1 MVSNSIFRFRKALA
15 GFARVL
21 AFMVLAMPVRAADP
35 IFPPGSRIGLVPPVG
50 MVTSDTFIGF
60 SDANKDAA
68 ILIAALPAAAYSQIE
83 KTMDPEALRKQGI
96 SLDKRESMQLNVGK
110 GFLFIGRQVVD
121 KARYRKWLLV
131 AAASDLTALV
141 TVQVPEQENAY
152 SDRVVR
158 AALATLAV
166 RPTVPQAE
174 ELSLLPFAVGD
185 LAGFQIDGV
194 LRGRALV
201 LSDSHSEGPKDSAED
216 SAKDSAKAPPEGSPN
231 ARMLV
236 AAMAGGPAAPDDRA
250 NFARMSFNEIAGVKD
265 VHITMSEPL
274 RIGGQPGYQT
284 MAEAKDARNGND
296 VIVVQWLRFG
306 SDGFLQMTGVARAD
320 HWTAALARLRAIRD
334 SVEPK

>member
-15 GFARVL
+15 GFATVL
-21 AFMVLAMPVRAADP
+21 AFMVLATPVRAADP

-166 RPTVPQAE
+166 RPAVPQTE
-174 ELSLLPFAVGD
+174 ELSLLPFAVGE

-201 LSDSHSEGPKDSAED
+201 LSDAHSEGPKDSA
-216 SAKDSAKAPPEGSPN
+216 KDSAKTPPEGSPN

-236 AAMAGGPAAPDDRA
+236 AAMPGGPAEPDDRA

-274 RIGGQPGYQT
+274 RMGGQPGYQT

-306 SDGFLQMTGVARAD
+306 SGGFLQMTGVARAD
-320 HWTAALARLRAIRD
+320 HWTAVLARLRAIRD

>member
-1 MVSNSIFRFRKALA
+1 MVSNSNFRCGKAFA
-15 GFARVL
+15 GFATVL
-21 AFMVLAMPVRAADP
+21 AFMVLATPVRAADP
-35 IFPPGSRIGLVPPVG
+35 TFPPGSRIGLVPPVG
-50 MVTSDTFIGF
+50 MVTSDAFIGF

-110 GFLFIGRQVVD
+110 GFLFTGRQVVD

-141 TVQVPEQENAY
+141 TVQVPEQEQAY

-174 ELSLLPFAVGD
+174 ELSLLPFAVGE

-201 LSDSHSEGPKDSAED
+201 LSDAHSEGPED

-236 AAMAGGPAAPDDRA
+236 AAMPGGPAEPDDRA
-250 NFARMSFNEIAGVKD
+250 KFARMSFNEIAGVKD

-306 SDGFLQMTGVARAD
+306 SGGFLQMTGVARAD
-320 HWTAALARLRAIRD
+320 HWTAVLARLRAIRD

>member
-1 MVSNSIFRFRKALA
+1 MVRNSNVRFRKACA
-15 GFARVL
+15 GFAAVCAL
-21 AFMVLAMPVRAADP
+21 MVLAMPVRAADP

-50 MVTSDTFIGF
+50 MVTADAFFGF
-60 SDANKDAA
+60 MDVNKDAA

-83 KTMDPEALRKQGI
+83 KTMDTEALRKQGI
-96 SLDKRESMQLNVGK
+96 TLDKREPMQLSIGK
-110 GFLFIGRQVVD
+110 GFLFTGWQVVD
-121 KARYRKWLLV
+121 QARYRKWLLL

-141 TVQVPEQENAY
+141 TVQVPEHENAY

-185 LAGFQIDGV
+185 LAGFKIDSV
-194 LRGRALV
+194 LPGRALV
-201 LSDSHSEGPKDSAED
+201 LSDVQGEGPND
-216 SAKDSAKAPPEGSPN
+216 SAKGPSERDLN
-231 ARMLV
+231 ARVLL
-236 AAMAGGPAAPDDRA
+236 AAMPGGPKEPDDRA
-250 NFARMSFNEIAGVKD
+250 NFARLSFNEITGVRN

-284 MAEAKDARNGND
+284 MAEAKDARSGSD
-296 VIVVQWLRFG
+296 VMVVQWLRFG
-306 SDGFLQMTGVARAD
+306 SGGFLQMTSVARAD
-320 HWTAALARLRAIRD
+320 NWIGVLARLRAIRD

>member
-1 MVSNSIFRFRKALA
+1 MVRNSNVRFRKACA
-15 GFARVL
+15 GFAAVCAL
-21 AFMVLAMPVRAADP
+21 MVLAMPVRAADP

-50 MVTSDTFIGF
+50 MVTADAFFGF
-60 SDANKDAA
+60 MDVNKDAA

-83 KTMDPEALRKQGI
+83 KTMDTEALRKQGI
-96 SLDKRESMQLNVGK
+96 TLDKREPMQLSIGK
-110 GFLFIGRQVVD
+110 GFLFTGWQVVD
-121 KARYRKWLLV
+121 QARYRKWLLL

-141 TVQVPEQENAY
+141 TVQVPEHENAY

-185 LAGFQIDGV
+185 LAGFKIDSV
-194 LRGRALV
+194 LPGRALV
-201 LSDSHSEGPKDSAED
+201 LSDVQGEGPND
-216 SAKDSAKAPPEGSPN
+216 SAKEPSERDLN
-231 ARMLV
+231 ARVLL
-236 AAMAGGPAAPDDRA
+236 AAMPGGPKEPDDRA
-250 NFARMSFNEIAGVKD
+250 NFARLSFNEITGVRN

-284 MAEAKDARNGND
+284 MAEAKDARSGID
-296 VIVVQWLRFG
+296 VMVVQWLRFG
-306 SDGFLQMTGVARAD
+306 SGGFLQMTSVARTD
-320 HWTAALARLRAIRD
+320 NWIGVLARLRAIRD

>member
-1 MVSNSIFRFRKALA
+1 MVRNSNVRFRKACA
-15 GFARVL
+15 GFAAVCAL
-21 AFMVLAMPVRAADP
+21 MVLAMPVRAADP

-68 ILIAALPAAAYSQIE
+68 ILIAALPAAAYSKIE

-185 LAGFQIDGV
+185 LAGFKIDSV
-194 LRGRALV
+194 LPGRALV
-201 LSDSHSEGPKDSAED
+201 LSDVQGEGPND
-216 SAKDSAKAPPEGSPN
+216 SAKEPAERDLN
-231 ARMLV
+231 ARVLL
-236 AAMAGGPAAPDDRA
+236 AAMPGGPKEPDDRA
-250 NFARMSFNEIAGVKD
+250 NFARLSFNEITGVRN

-284 MAEAKDARNGND
+284 MAEAKDARSGND
-296 VIVVQWLRFG
+296 VMVVQWLRFG
-306 SDGFLQMTGVARAD
+306 SGGFLQITSVARAD
-320 HWTAALARLRAIRD
+320 NWIGVLARLRAIRD